1 MTDYIQE
8 LQVKPPQA
16 KRPFAHVAV
25 GALKVDTC
33 GLQVQR
39 DVPTPTALIGDKW
52 EIICCGYAG
61 NEGAVVGDGI
71 EAVGD

>member
-1 MTDYIQE
+1 M
-8 LQVKPPQA
+8 
-16 KRPFAHVAV
+16 AV

-39 DVPTPTALIGDKW
+39 NVPTPTALVGD
-52 EIICCGYAG
+52 EREVICCGYAG
-61 NEGAVVGDGI
+61 DEGAVVGDGI